1 MGESPCLHG
10 ISPLWKGDFFMKHNK
25 TLKYIA
31 KIAVLSA
38 VAAILM
44 LFEIPLW
51 FAPSFYELDFSE
63 LPILIGGF
71 ALGPVAAVLMELIK
85 NLLNLLMNG
94 TSTAFVGEF
103 ANFVTGCA
111 FVLPAA
117 LIYKYKKTLKG
128 AIVGLVAGTL
138 SLVLVGALINYF
150 ILIPTFSSM
159 YGMSIEDIV
168 ELGTKANGAI
178 TDLPTLIVFA
188 VMPFNLLKA
197 AACSILTMLLYKRLS
212 KILHI

>member
-1 MGESPCLHG
+1 
-10 ISPLWKGDFFMKHNK
+10 MKRNNS
-25 TLKYIA
+25 LKYIA
-31 KIAVLSA
+31 KIGVLSA

-71 ALGPVAAVLMELIK
+71 ALGPLAAVLMELIK
-85 NLLNLLMNG
+85 NLLNLLING

-117 LIYKYKKTLKG
+117 LIYKHKKSLKTAILGLAVG
-128 AIVGLVAGTL
+128 AA
-138 SLVLVGALINYF
+138 SLVIVGALINYF
-150 ILIPTFSSM
+150 VLIPAFSSL
-159 YGMSIEDIV
+159 YNLPLDAIV
-168 ELGTKANGAI
+168 AMGTKVNASI
-178 TDLPTLIVFA
+178 TDLKSLIVFA

-197 AACSILTMLLYKRLS
+197 VACSALTLLLYKRLS

>member
-1 MGESPCLHG
+1 MR
-10 ISPLWKGDFFMKHNK
+10 KNT
-25 TLKYIA
+25 TLKYVA
-31 KIAVLSA
+31 KVGVLSA

-51 FAPSFYELDFSE
+51 FAPSFYELDLSE

-71 ALGPVAAVLMELIK
+71 ALGPLAAVLMELVK

-94 TSTAFVGEF
+94 TTTAFVGEF

-111 FVLPAA
+111 FVLPAT
-117 LIYKYKKTLKG
+117 LIYKYHKTRKG
-128 AIVGLVAGTL
+128 AIIGLSVGAL
-138 SLVLVGALINYF
+138 SLVVVGAVMNYF
-150 ILIPTFSSM
+150 VLIPTFSSF
-159 YGMSIEDIV
+159 YGLPIDAIV
-168 ELGTKANGAI
+168 AMGTKVNGAI
-178 TDLPTLIVFA
+178 TDLTTLIVFA

-197 AACSILTMLLYKRLS
+197 AVCSLLTMLLYKRLS

>member
-1 MGESPCLHG
+1 
-10 ISPLWKGDFFMKHNK
+10 MKKNT

-31 KIAVLSA
+31 KVGVLSA

-51 FAPSFYELDFSE
+51 FAPSFYELDLSE

-71 ALGPVAAVLMELIK
+71 ALGPIAAVLMELVK

-94 TSTAFVGEF
+94 TDTAFVGEF

-111 FVLPAA
+111 FVLPAT
-117 LIYKYKKTLKG
+117 LIYKYHKTRKG
-128 AIVGLVAGTL
+128 AIIALGVGAL
-138 SLVLVGALINYF
+138 SLVVVGAAINYF
-150 ILIPTFSSM
+150 VLIPTFSSF
-159 YGMSIEDIV
+159 YGLPIDAIV
-168 ELGTKANGAI
+168 AMGTKVNGAI
-178 TDLPTLIVFA
+178 TSLPTLIVFA

-197 AACSILTMLLYKRLS
+197 VVCSLLTMLLYKRLS

>member
-1 MGESPCLHG
+1 MR
-10 ISPLWKGDFFMKHNK
+10 KTK

-31 KIAVLSA
+31 KVGVLSA

-51 FAPSFYELDFSE
+51 FAPSFYELDLSE

-71 ALGPVAAVLMELIK
+71 ALGPMAAVLMELVK

-111 FVLPAA
+111 FVLPAT
-117 LIYKYKKTLKG
+117 LIYKYHKSRKG
-128 AIVGLVAGTL
+128 ALIGLGIGAL
-138 SLVLVGALINYF
+138 SLVAVGALINYF
-150 ILIPTFSSM
+150 VLIPAFSTL
-159 YGMSIEDIV
+159 YNLPLDAIV
-168 ELGTKANGAI
+168 AMGTQVNGAI

-197 AACSILTMLLYKRLS
+197 VICSLLTMLLYKRLS

>member
-1 MGESPCLHG
+1 
-10 ISPLWKGDFFMKHNK
+10 MKRN
-25 TLKYIA
+25 TGLKYIA
-31 KIAVLSA
+31 KVGVLSA
-38 VAAILM
+38 VAALLM

-51 FAPSFYELDFSE
+51 FAPSFYELDLSE

-71 ALGPVAAVLMELIK
+71 ALGPLAAVLMELLK

-111 FVLPAA
+111 LVLPAS
-117 LIYKYKKTLKG
+117 LIYKYHKTRKG
-128 AIVGLVAGTL
+128 AVVALIVGAL
-138 SLVLVGALINYF
+138 SLVIVGAAINYF
-150 ILIPTFSSM
+150 VLIPAFSSF
-159 YGMSIEDIV
+159 YGLPIDAIV
-168 ELGTKANGAI
+168 AMGTKVNGAI
-178 TDLPTLIVFA
+178 TSLPTLIVFA

-197 AACSILTMLLYKRLS
+197 IVCSLLTMLLYKRLS

>member
-1 MGESPCLHG
+1 
-10 ISPLWKGDFFMKHNK
+10 MKRNK

-38 VAAILM
+38 VASLLM
-44 LFEIPLW
+44 LLELPLW

-71 ALGPVAAVLMELIK
+71 ALGPGAAVLMELIK

-94 TSTAFVGEF
+94 TDTAFVGEF

-111 FVLPAA
+111 FVLPAT

-128 AIVGLVAGTL
+128 AILGLVTGTVC
-138 SLVLVGALINYF
+138 LVTVGSLINYF
-150 ILIPTFSSM
+150 VLIPAFSSL
-159 YGMSIEDIV
+159 YGLPIDAIV
-168 ELGTKANGAI
+168 AMGTKVNGAI
-178 TDLPTLIVFA
+178 VDLKTLIVFA
-188 VMPFNLLKA
+188 VVPFNLLKA
-197 AACSILTMLLYKRLS
+197 AACSALSMLMYKRLS

>member
-1 MGESPCLHG
+1 
-10 ISPLWKGDFFMKHNK
+10 MKRSK

-31 KIAVLSA
+31 KVGVLSA
-38 VAAILM
+38 IAALLM

-51 FAPSFYELDFSE
+51 FAPSFYELDLSE

-71 ALGPVAAVLMELIK
+71 ALGPLAAVLMELIK
-85 NLLNLLMNG
+85 NLLNLLING

-111 FVLPAA
+111 LVLPAT
-117 LIYKYKKTLKG
+117 LIYKYNKTRKG
-128 AIVGLVAGTL
+128 AIVGLAVGAL
-138 SLVLVGALINYF
+138 SLVAAGAAINYF
-150 ILIPTFSSM
+150 VLIPAFSSM
-159 YGMSIEDIV
+159 YGLPIEAIV
-168 ELGTKANGAI
+168 AMGTKVNAAI

-197 AACSILTMLLYKRLS
+197 VICSLLTMLLYKRLS